1 MSEDDINFS
10 AFTEIFREIFRVR
23 DYLDIKFRVKKTVSL
38 VAILLILAIFR
49 GIDTVG
55 SVMLIMIVCQTS
67 VNALKMKD
75 RVLFDGIAHTVLVKD
90 TKQSPEN
97 YAKYHNLKRDQW
109 Q

>member
-23 DYLDIKFRVKKTVSL
+23 DYIDMKFRVKKIVSL
-38 VAILLILAIFR
+38 VVILLILVIFR
-49 GIDTVG
+49 GIDTAG

-67 VNALKMKD
+67 VNAIKMKD
-75 RVLFDGIAHTVLVKD
+75 RLLFDVIVHAVLAKD
-90 TKQSPEN
+90 TKQSHEN